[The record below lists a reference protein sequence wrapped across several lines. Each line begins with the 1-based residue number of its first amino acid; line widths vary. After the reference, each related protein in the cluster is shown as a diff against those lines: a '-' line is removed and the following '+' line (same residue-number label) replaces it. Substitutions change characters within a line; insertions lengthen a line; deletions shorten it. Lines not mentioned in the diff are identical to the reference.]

1 MAIVKPFRGLRPV
14 KEYAEKVASPPYD
27 VINSEEARELVSN
40 APYSFLHITKPEIDV
55 APDTDIYSQSV
66 YEKGVENLQKLR
78 DNQILVQDKKPCF
91 YLYQQVMGDHKQL
104 GLVAGASVE
113 EYDAD
118 KIKKHELT
126 RVEKEDDRLKHI
138 LSLSAQTGPVF
149 LTYRAKPAINKF
161 LQRLIEDDPEYDFTT
176 PDDIRHTFW
185 VVSNEDAI
193 KRIQDDFAEIPELYV
208 ADGHHRSAAASR
220 ACATLKSKNPGHT
233 GAEPYN
239 FFLTVIFP
247 HNQMQIL
254 DYNRVVKDLNNLSKE
269 DYLQRITKKFLVREF
284 SDKIPYQPSV
294 RHDFGMYLDGI
305 WYRLSAIPGTWKEN
319 DPQERLDVSILYEN
333 LLKPVLDIGDPRK
346 DKRIDFVGGMR
357 GLDELKRR
365 VDSGEMSVSFSVF
378 PTKIEDLLAIADA
391 GLIMPPKSTWFEP
404 KLRSGLVTHLLQQAV
419 NNR

>member
-27 VINSEEARELVSN
+27 VINSEEARQLASN

-55 APDTDIYSQSV
+55 APDTDIYNQSV
-66 YEKGVENLQKLR
+66 YAKGAENLQKLR
-78 DNQILVQDKKPCF
+78 DDQILVQDEKPCF
-91 YLYQQVMGDHKQL
+91 YLYQQVMGEHKQL
-104 GLVAGASVE
+104 GLVAGAAVE

-149 LTYRAKPAINKF
+149 LTYRATPAINKF

-176 PDDIRHTFW
+176 SDNIRHTFW

-193 KRIQDDFAEIPELYV
+193 KRIQDDFAEIPDLYV

-220 ACATLKSKNPGHT
+220 ACAELKSKNTGHT

-254 DYNRVVKDLNNLSKE
+254 DYNRVVKDLNDLSKE
-269 DYLQRITKKFLVREF
+269 DYLQQITKKFLVREF
-284 SDKIPYQPSV
+284 SDELPYQPLV
-294 RHDFGMYLDGI
+294 KHDFGMYLDGI

-333 LLKPVLDIGDPRK
+333 LLKPVLGIGDPRK

-365 VDSGEMSVSFSVF
+365 VDSGEMSVAFSVF

-404 KLRSGLVTHLLQQAV
+404 KLRSGLVTHLL
-419 NNR
+419 